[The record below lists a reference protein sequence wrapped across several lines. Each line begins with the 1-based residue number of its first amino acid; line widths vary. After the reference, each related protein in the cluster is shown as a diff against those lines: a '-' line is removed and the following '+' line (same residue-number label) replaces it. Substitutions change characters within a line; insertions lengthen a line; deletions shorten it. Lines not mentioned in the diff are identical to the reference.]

1 MYSIK
6 KVSELT
12 DIPIVTIRA
21 WENRYQIVTPLRTGG
36 GHRLYSEADI
46 ETLKWIKAQMELH
59 QLKISEIAFQLK
71 NNKTA
76 ATTADFGVQA
86 EPGMGSS
93 YSELGERLY
102 QELTALDAV
111 QAHRTIDFAFSIS
124 PFEDVFHRLLA
135 PVLYRIGDAW
145 ESGLI
150 TVAQEHFAS
159 QLVMERFN
167 QFHRILPVQAHL
179 PAAIA
184 FCPEGEHHHMGLMLF
199 SLFMRR
205 KGLDVAYLGPNTP
218 LAGLSQ
224 LIALKRASIVAVSV
238 SDPRLLAKLEA
249 WIEACRAEHPGIAF
263 VLGGQAFRDCPPS
276 LAEYARSG
284 DPADWESWYQSTVL
298 PIRQRDVRV

>member
-46 ETLKWIKAQMELH
+46 GTLKWIKDQMERH
-59 QLKISEIAFQLK
+59 QLKISEVASQLK
-71 NNKTA
+71 NK
-76 ATTADFGVQA
+76 TTAPTPEIGFQA
-86 EPGMGSS
+86 LTGTGSS
-93 YSELGERLY
+93 YAELGERLY
-102 QELTALDAV
+102 DELAALDAV
-111 QAHRTIDFAFSIS
+111 RAHRTIDLAFTIY

-145 ESGLI
+145 EHGLV

-159 QLVMERFN
+159 QLVMERFS
-167 QFHRILPVQAHL
+167 QFQRILPVQAHL
-179 PAAIA
+179 PPAMA
-184 FCPEGEHHHMGLMLF
+184 FCPEGEHHHIGLMLF

-205 KGLDVAYLGPNTP
+205 KGLDVVYLGPNTP
-218 LAGLSQ
+218 LAGLIQ
-224 LIALKRASIVAVSV
+224 LMQMRRVSIVAVSV
-238 SDPRLLAKLEA
+238 SDPGLLPALEA
-249 WIEACRAEHPGIAF
+249 WIEACRIERPDSSF

-276 LAEYARSG
+276 LADYACSG
-284 DPADWESWYQSTVL
+284 DPSDWEAWFQSTVL
-298 PIRQRDVRV
+298 PLQYRNMGV

>member
-21 WENRYQIVTPLRTGG
+21 WEKRYQIVTPLRTGG
-36 GHRLYSEADI
+36 GHRLYSETDI
-46 ETLKWIKAQMELH
+46 ETLKWIKDQMERN
-59 QLKISEIAFQLK
+59 QLKISEAVFQLK
-71 NNKTA
+71 NKSGEA
-76 ATTADFGVQA
+76 LADTGSQS
-86 EPGMGSS
+86 ESGSGSS
-93 YSELGERLY
+93 YPDLGERLY
-102 QELTALDAV
+102 RELTALDSA
-111 QAHRTIDFAFSIS
+111 QAHRTIDLAFSLND
-124 PFEDVFHRLLA
+124 FEDVFHRLLA

-179 PAAIA
+179 PLAMA

-205 KGLDVAYLGPNTP
+205 KGLDVVYLGPNTP
-218 LAGLSQ
+218 LAGLTR
-224 LIALKRASIVAVSV
+224 LIKMRRVSIVAASV
-238 SDPRLLAKLEA
+238 SDPPLLAALET
-249 WIEACRAEHPGIAF
+249 WIETCRTEHPGLAF

-276 LAEYARSG
+276 LADYARSG
-284 DPADWESWYQSTVL
+284 DPAEWEAWFRSTVL
-298 PIRQRDVRV
+298 PLRYRDLGM